1 MAQKDASFR
10 SYYFQKFRSFKEITW
25 YGNKLNIN
33 ELINKHADDAN
44 MRQWK
49 TLRNSARST

>member
-44 MRQWK
+44 MRQLK